1 MSGGSSTVIGA
12 NAQLSE
18 GAVALMNNDLKR
30 GIELTE
36 LGLMTPLAPKDRAVG
51 LSNLCAGYAAI
62 KQWRKGFKSCE
73 ESLDID
79 VANWRAWQNR
89 AACNLGLGR
98 LRESR
103 DDIEHGLRLN
113 PTAPSLKKSLDV
125 IDQHE
130 RNKLELDAC
139 GRSMRA
145 ISTQISMRCWRRLR
159 PTDFCRALRSHVSLN
174 AVCSGHRLG
183 AYCRRILLLGGQCR
197 RRYAV
202 IERVLWIL
210 QRESARV
217 PGAGAGGR

>member
-1 MSGGSSTVIGA
+1 MNAWQQLTSTSVRLLLVLAFSTAAYAADQTDPMSGGSSTVIGA
-12 NAQLSE
+12 NAQLSQ

-36 LGLMTPLAPKDRAVG
+36 AGLSAPLPPKDRAVG

-113 PTAPSLKKSLDV
+113 PSGPSLRKSLDV

-130 RNKLELDAC
+130 RNKLELE
-139 GRSMRA
+139 
-145 ISTQISMRCWRRLR
+145 RLR
-159 PTDFCRALRSHVSLN
+159 ALDARDLDTDVEALL
-174 AVCSGHRLG
+174 AQPL
-183 AYCRRILLLGGQCR
+183 
-197 RRYAV
+197 
-202 IERVLWIL
+202 
-210 QRESARV
+210 
-217 PGAGAGGR
+217 PD